1 MKISLPRLL
10 ITITAALSF
19 LAFAMI
25 ISLESHGARNAQAA
39 YTAGL
44 SDSIVIHKHVT
55 SRLHKVGLYPDA
67 SQKVLF
73 FTVRGEHGKVY
84 QLYVFNMEGTLVKQS
99 EIRNKQT
106 TYISNMEKGVYLF
119 DVFCDDDKIG
129 DGQIA
134 IR

>member
-1 MKISLPRLL
+1 MKISLPRLP
-10 ITITAALSF
+10 ITIFAAMVF
-19 LAFAMI
+19 VAFAMI
-25 ISLESHGARNAQAA
+25 ISLESYAARQVPAA
-39 YTAGL
+39 DTAGL
-44 SDSIVIHKHVT
+44 SDSIVIYKNIT

-106 TYISNMEKGVYLF
+106 TYINNMEKGVYLF
-119 DVFCDDDKIG
+119 DVFCDDNKIG